1 MVRSQA
7 VTCRTIRIHDT
18 SIAVACPK
26 CKTCSKFWR
35 DRNPQVDRCGFETY
49 SFRCDACGTSFAGL
63 VDPISDELLISLSE
77 PASGV
82 THVKGRREFA
92 RRNGPSQPGT
102 ILRLPTS
109 IQ

>member
-1 MVRSQA
+1 MVRGRA
-7 VTCRTIRIHDT
+7 VTCRTIGIHDT
-18 SIAVACPK
+18 AIAVACPK

-63 VDPISDELLISLSE
+63 VDPISDELLVSLSE

-82 THVKGRREFA
+82 T
-92 RRNGPSQPGT
+92 
-102 ILRLPTS
+102 LRKRKE
-109 IQ
+109 